1 MKLIIYILLLIFPVI
16 CFSQND
22 TIPKLD
28 SIAVEKQDT
37 LYFNKPLKMH
47 GSSFLIPYKHYTKI
61 NKTDFAFENYQ
72 TSTDLIQNKL
82 FSFPLSLGNIG
93 KFNTFAIYGAY
104 PQQLCINYNNRPMFD
119 IFDRKYN
126 LEQFPAEFFENIE
139 ILTGTDAI
147 SFSDN
152 SSGAMLNFQ
161 EITYNTNTPFTKLWF
176 AQADYDFIG
185 ADGIF
190 SQNIAKD
197 LNFTFGFRSLFSSG
211 RYDNNWLESWNARGL
226 LRYNISDLSSI
237 SIVYNFVNMGNGTN
251 GGIKSDSSDFA
262 DDLSAVV
269 LYKDLN
275 DRVFRNEF
283 NLTYS
288 QILNKDTTQAFST
301 SLFFANEDWT
311 VHRQDD
317 MLQANDTLNNIYYSA
332 PQVGINFRYEM
343 SILKFFTIRAGTNF
357 LHYELPET
365 YYFSSK
371 TDNEIAFFVHSE
383 IKLSESF
390 SIIQGNRWTKQNENS
405 FISSGGKICYSNNDN
420 LNLSLDLSYSETRN
434 IPLFTSNLN
443 KEKNLLLLA
452 NMELKFSKS
461 KFVLNFYGRN
471 VIEPIIFEPVYEND
485 VMLNTIPKNI
495 DSYSVFGGSINFET
509 AAFKLFIINAQVQS
523 NYVNSKI
530 FEVKDLFPLFYG
542 NLSIY
547 YKLQIGESILNV
559 GAKAGFISKFKGLSY
574 VSFNRTYI
582 YKAVESGN
590 RFTGLDLFLSAKLG
604 NAYIKAT
611 YQNLLSNEY
620 YYVPLYPVL
629 DGNLRLSLQWS
640 FFE

>member
-1 MKLIIYILLLIFPVI
+1 MRLITNILLLIFPVL

-22 TIPKLD
+22 TIPKVD
-28 SIAVEKQDT
+28 SIAAEKPDT
-37 LYFNKPLKMH
+37 LYFHKPVKSH

-61 NKTDFAFENYQ
+61 NKTDFPFENYQ
-72 TSTDLIQNKL
+72 TSTDLIHNKL
-82 FSFPLSLGNIG
+82 SAFPLSLGNIG
-93 KFNTFAIYGAY
+93 KFNSLAINGAY
-104 PQQLCINYNNRPMFD
+104 AHQISTSYNSRPMFD

-139 ILTGTDAI
+139 ILTGTDAV

-161 EITYNTNTPFTKLWF
+161 EIIYNTNTPFTKLWF

-185 ADGIF
+185 SDGIF

-197 LNFTFGFRSLFSSG
+197 LNFTFGFRSLFSNG
-211 RYDNNWLESWNARGL
+211 RYDNNWLESWNARVL
-226 LRYNISDLSSI
+226 LRYNMSDLSCI

-251 GGIKSDSSDFA
+251 GGIKSDTADFT
-262 DDLSAVV
+262 DDLTAAV

-275 DRVFRNEF
+275 DRVFRNEL

-288 QILNKDTTQAFST
+288 QILNKDTTQAFTT
-301 SLFFANEDWT
+301 SLFFADEDWT
-311 VHRQDD
+311 IHRQDD

-332 PQVGINFRYEM
+332 PQIGFNFRYEM
-343 SILKFFTIRAGTNF
+343 SILKFLTIRAGTNF

-383 IKLSESF
+383 IKLTEKF
-390 SIIQGNRWTKQNENS
+390 SIIQGNRWTKKKENS

-443 KEKNLLLLA
+443 KEKNLLILA

-461 KFVLNFYGRN
+461 KFNITLYNRN
-471 VIEPIIFEPVYEND
+471 VIEPILFEPVYEND
-485 VMLNTIPKNI
+485 VMANTIPKNI
-495 DSYSVFGGSINFET
+495 ENYSVFGGSINFET
-509 AAFKLFIINAQVQS
+509 AVFKSFFVNANVQS
-523 NYVNSKI
+523 NYVSSEMK
-530 FEVKDLFPLFYG
+530 EVKNLFPLFYG
-542 NLSIY
+542 NLIIY

-559 GAKAGFISKFKGLSY
+559 GAKVGFISKFKGLSY
-574 VSFNRTYI
+574 VPFNRTYV
-582 YKAVESGN
+582 YRGVESGN

-640 FFE
+640 FFD

>member
-1 MKLIIYILLLIFPVI
+1 MKLIINILLIIFPMI

-22 TIPKLD
+22 TIPKED
-28 SIAVEKQDT
+28 SIAAEKLDT
-37 LYFNKPLKMH
+37 LYFNKPLKAH

-72 TSTDLIQNKL
+72 TSTDLIQNKI
-82 FSFPLSLGNIG
+82 FSLPLSLGNIG
-93 KFNTFAIYGAY
+93 KFNSLAINGAY
-104 PQQLCINYNNRPMFD
+104 AQQISTSFNSRPMFD

-152 SSGAMLNFQ
+152 SSAAMLNFQ
-161 EITYNTNTPFTKLWF
+161 EIIYNTNTPFTKLWF

-251 GGIKSDSSDFA
+251 GGMMSDSSDFT
-262 DDLSAVV
+262 DDLTAAV

-275 DRVFRNEF
+275 DRVFRNEL

-288 QILNKDTTQAFST
+288 QILNKDTTQAFTT
-301 SLFFANEDWT
+301 SLFFTNEDWT
-311 VHRQDD
+311 IHRQDD
-317 MLQANDTLNNIYYSA
+317 MLRANDSLNSIYYSA
-332 PQVGINFRYEM
+332 PQVGLNFRYEM

-357 LHYELPET
+357 LHYELPAT

-383 IKLSESF
+383 ITLTEKI
-390 SIIQGNRWTKQNENS
+390 SIIQGNRWTKQKENS

-420 LNLSLDLSYSETRN
+420 LNLYLDLSYSETRN

-452 NMELKFSKS
+452 NMKFKFSKS
-461 KFVLNFYGRN
+461 KFEINLYNRN
-471 VIEPIIFEPVYEND
+471 VIEPILFEPIYENEI
-485 VMLNTIPKNI
+485 MANTIPKNI
-495 DSYSVFGGSINFET
+495 ENYSVFGGSINFET
-509 AAFKLFIINAQVQS
+509 AAFKSFFINAQVQS
-523 NYVNSKI
+523 NYVSSETK
-530 FEVKDLFPLFYG
+530 EVKNLFPLFYG

-574 VSFNRTYI
+574 VPFNRTYI
-582 YKAVESGN
+582 YRDVESGN

-620 YYVPLYPVL
+620 YFVPLYPVL

-640 FFE
+640 FFD